1 MINQNVANSLAAWL
15 LKDQPALFVKLAQVT
30 QVVPKNSALGDFTDI
45 LSSIGSGIS
54 SAVSSVGNF
63 LTSTQGL
70 QTLATL
76 GSSYLTTTAQKN
88 ALNVQLA
95 TAAANKPAAPI
106 QTVLNPATGQYQ
118 AVYTTV
124 NGQQQV
130 ITSNTVPQFYPTGAI
145 GAQTVAATS
154 GISKYLP
161 YIAVGGG
168 VLLLLVLFSNRR

>member
-1 MINQNVANSLAAWL
+1 MISRNTGESLAKWL
-15 LKDQPALFVKLAQVT
+15 LKDQPGLFVKLAQVA
-30 QVVPKNSALGDFTDI
+30 QVVPSSGLGDFTDI

-54 SAVSSVGNF
+54 SAVSSVGSF

-76 GSSYLTTTAQKN
+76 GSSYMTTQAQKN

-130 ITSNTVPQFYPTGAI
+130 VTSQTAPQFYPTGNI

-154 GISKYLP
+154 GLSQYLP
-161 YIAVGGG
+161 YIAIGGG
-168 VLLLLVLFSNRR
+168 VLLLLLLMNRR